1 MWILR
6 NANNKPM
13 ILHEK
18 KLTVAPEMVADAV
31 FFMHSKVSPFDVL
44 VVASNEGEFEA
55 LEKTGKA
62 KNKVYCKN
70 AWGKMVA
77 KNQGVVFVVT
87 TNQKRRP
94 LNPTIANAWET
105 AKQKFG
111 ELSFEL
117 MEINGEHVVF
127 FIGAKA
133 KKEKQ
138 PEIAEETA
146 QISNETPAEEQNH
159 E

>member
-1 MWILR
+1 
-6 NANNKPM
+6 
-13 ILHEK
+13 
-18 KLTVAPEMVADAV
+18 MVADAV
-31 FFMHSKVSPFDVL
+31 FFMHANVAPFDVL
-44 VVASNEGEFEA
+44 VIASNEGEFEA

-70 AWGKMVA
+70 AWGKMIA

-87 TNQKRRP
+87 TNHFKRP
-94 LNPTIANAWET
+94 MNATIAAAWEN

-138 PEIAEETA
+138 PEIAEEMA